1 VVLVPVGRRGAVVK
15 VGRIELTGFL
25 GWLFW
30 GVVHIYFLVEV
41 RDRFIVAFTWL
52 WDYVTYQRGAR
63 LITEV
68 RRDDPR

>member
-1 VVLVPVGRRGAVVK
+1 MVKLGRM
-15 VGRIELTGFL
+15 ELKGFL

-30 GVVHIYFLVEV
+30 GLVHVYFLVEV

-52 WDYVTYQRGAR
+52 WDYLTYQRGAR

-68 RRDDPR
+68 QRDDPR